1 MSEPVP
7 APTTSDPGGWA
18 KSAAI
23 SNAPLLLALASFIIF
38 CNVVLLQ
45 SPKMIEPDA
54 YAYRASIYALVKGDV
69 MLTRPEY
76 DRLSVTLLGT
86 PSGGGIMQ
94 WRADARGEW
103 ISEKNPGYPF
113 LVVGFKKFGALR
125 MAPLFFGALGCIGLW
140 LGARKWLGAWGAGYA
155 VSLFC
160 SSSAAMLF
168 AWRETM
174 PTFTDTS
181 LLACGIGLLIWTV
194 LSIES
199 RMATRL
205 VTGGISFLVF
215 GLATFVRYTNL
226 TTLIAAAV
234 IALVACFRGRWR
246 LPRWAPLLWG
256 AIVMLPVGGILLFN
270 ERYYGSPVSTGYASG
285 AVGFALSSVAT
296 NIREQP
302 GRLATAMPV
311 YLVALGAVGMM
322 AWNQFRRTP
331 AVDPTKTDMDMQPS
345 FFRWTPETVDVD
357 RVVGAFLALAW
368 LSLWGLYLTYE
379 WTSRYFDY
387 AALNGIG
394 DYTFT
399 RLFVPALAPIALLAA
414 WLLVRVP
421 RAGGLLMVGALY
433 CYGIYDFVTVANGV
447 WANTDWYQV
456 DIPASTIPPASAI
469 PGVS

>member
-7 APTTSDPGGWA
+7 ASTTSGLLSRE

-23 SNAPLLLALASFIIF
+23 SNAPLLLALFSFIVF

-54 YAYRASIYALVKGDV
+54 YAYRASIYALANGDV
-69 MLTRPEY
+69 TLTRPEY

-86 PSGGGIMQ
+86 PAGGGIMQ
-94 WRADARGEW
+94 WRADGRGVW

-125 MAPLFFGALGCIGLW
+125 VAPLFFGALGCIGLW
-140 LGARKWLGAWGAGYA
+140 LGARKWLGAWGAAYT
-155 VSLFC
+155 VSMFC

-174 PTFTDTS
+174 PTFTDAS
-181 LLACGIGLLIWTV
+181 LLACGIGSLIWTV

-199 RMATRL
+199 RRAMRL
-205 VTGGISFLVF
+205 AVGGISFLAF
-215 GLATFVRYTNL
+215 GLTTFVRYTNL
-226 TTLIAAAV
+226 TVLLAAGV
-234 IALVACFRGRWR
+234 FALVACFRRKWQ

-256 AIVMLPVGGILLFN
+256 AILALPVGCILLFN
-270 ERYYGSPVSTGYASG
+270 ETYYGSPVSTGYASG

-296 NIREQP
+296 NFREQP

-311 YLVALGAVGMM
+311 YLVACGAVVMM
-322 AWNQFRRTP
+322 ACNQFRRTP
-331 AVDPTKTDMDMQPS
+331 SVEPTETEVEVQS
-345 FFRWTPETVDVD
+345 SLFRWTPETIGID
-357 RVVGAFLALAW
+357 RLVGPFLVVAW
-368 LSLWGLYLTYE
+368 LSTWALYLTYE
-379 WTSRYFDY
+379 WTSRHFEY
-387 AALNGIG
+387 ATLSGIG

-421 RAGGLLMVGALY
+421 RVGALLTVGALY
-433 CYGIYDFVTVANGV
+433 CYGISDFVSVANGA
-447 WANTDWYQV
+447 WANTDWFRV
-456 DIPASTIPPASAI
+456 DTPAPTVPPA
-469 PGVS
+469 PGVPGGS